1 MLQPFVQCAVAL
13 LCIGW
18 LAAQDF
24 VATLDVAQ
32 AKIEAKQWREA
43 LDLLLGLQARNDL
56 LDEDCVVVAARLR
69 AVSNGLLLADDAE
82 AALRA
87 RLCEL
92 ALLRRVHGEQDH
104 AEVARV
110 LNNVA
115 RCLDELGR
123 DTEALPQFEQALA
136 MRRRLFGDS
145 DHADVGTSLNNLGA
159 CLDSLGRSAEGLVFL
174 EQAVAMRRRLY
185 GDRDHLDVAVSR
197 SNLAVCLISLG
208 READGLAQHEQAL
221 ATRQRLCGGADDAG
235 VAGSLNNV
243 ADVLESLGRLTEAL
257 PRYEQALAMQKRLHG
272 DVDHLAVA
280 STTNNLAHCL
290 VGLGR
295 AAEALPQFEQSLA
308 MRRRLHGDR
317 DHREV
322 AQSSNN
328 LAWCLLALGRTAEAL
343 PQFEQ
348 SLAMRRRVFGE
359 GPHATIAQS
368 LNNVAFSLHGLGRPS
383 EALPIYEEC
392 LAMHQ
397 RLVGERDNESI
408 VKTLNNLGVCLR
420 SLGRPAEA
428 MLQYEKALAMSKRLC
443 GDQDHPLVARS
454 LGNVA
459 CCMQLLGHAN
469 ESLPLHEQALAMR
482 VRLGGNRD
490 HPEVARSLDDLA
502 GCLLELGRA
511 SEALAKAEAAIAM
524 IERLRDEVRLSPEL
538 RQSFFEGLKRGGAF
552 DRYQSLASRLGR
564 PTDALHAAERSRG
577 RGLLDQL
584 AAFGD
589 PEIEAQ
595 RRALRRGDEASAA
608 RLAVLRT
615 DLETEYTASDRLLL
629 ELTTLAERSAVGNRE
644 QQREELLA
652 RSNAVSVRL
661 RQLLDERARLLGDVL
676 PVGRVRTAADIQAAL
691 QPGELLLEF
700 TVTSDVAL
708 VYVVAR
714 DGEVQVSELPNA
726 FTTVQRVLPDLLQR
740 SSRAQLRGREPR
752 ANGARSAPEAAST
765 ELFASLIP
773 APVWEKIRGSRR
785 VFVAAHR
792 ELHCVPFELLATAVK
807 DGKPVY
813 WLDEG
818 PPISYVP
825 SGTLLHWLR
834 QRAREAGDDA
844 TSLDLLA
851 IGDPRAPD
859 KAPEVPEDGVFVLA
873 VNDGGEGARA
883 GLQAGDVL
891 VKYDGRPI
899 ADDKAL
905 RDERMATER
914 AIEDGQRGKTPIAV
928 DVWRRGEA
936 RVVEVRPGQ
945 LGILVGAGRARAAFA
960 ASLGGEAQLA
970 RITRAGDLERIAS
983 LPALAGARA
992 ETDVIDKVFVEHKA
1006 KTKRLLGADAT
1017 EPAVFDLASKAKYV
1031 HFACH
1036 GIAEEYAG
1044 QSLSMLVL
1052 SQPQHVLPGDD
1063 GLLKLSDLWNSW
1075 RGRLSSCRLVVLSA
1089 CRTNVGPT
1097 LRDEAPQALPIGFLF
1112 AGVPAVVSS
1121 LWAVDDV
1128 STRELMTDFYGR
1140 LLAGE
1145 TDKLAAFT
1153 AAKKALRAKYPD
1165 PFHWAPFLFLGSP
1178 E

>member
-1 MLQPFVQCAVAL
+1 
-13 LCIGW
+13 
-18 LAAQDF
+18 
-24 VATLDVAQ
+24 
-32 AKIEAKQWREA
+32 
-43 LDLLLGLQARNDL
+43 
-56 LDEDCVVVAARLR
+56 
-69 AVSNGLLLADDAE
+69 
-82 AALRA
+82 
-87 RLCEL
+87 
-92 ALLRRVHGEQDH
+92 
-104 AEVARV
+104 
-110 LNNVA
+110 
-115 RCLDELGR
+115 
-123 DTEALPQFEQALA
+123 
-136 MRRRLFGDS
+136 
-145 DHADVGTSLNNLGA
+145 
-159 CLDSLGRSAEGLVFL
+159 
-174 EQAVAMRRRLY
+174 
-185 GDRDHLDVAVSR
+185 
-197 SNLAVCLISLG
+197 
-208 READGLAQHEQAL
+208 
-221 ATRQRLCGGADDAG
+221 
-235 VAGSLNNV
+235 
-243 ADVLESLGRLTEAL
+243 
-257 PRYEQALAMQKRLHG
+257 
-272 DVDHLAVA
+272 
-280 STTNNLAHCL
+280 

-308 MRRRLHGDR
+308 MRRRLHGGR
-317 DHREV
+317 DHKEV
-322 AQSSNN
+322 AQSLNN
-328 LAWCLLALGRTAEAL
+328 VAWCLLALGRTAEAL
-343 PQFEQ
+343 PQFEMA
-348 SLAMRRRVFGE
+348 LAMRRRVFGE
-359 GPHATIAQS
+359 GPNAIVAMS
-368 LNNVAFSLHGLGRPS
+368 LNNVAFSLHALGRPR
-383 EALPIYEEC
+383 EAQPLYEEC
-392 LAMHQ
+392 LAVYQ
-397 RLVGERDNESI
+397 RLFGERDHDSV

-428 MLQYEKALAMSKRLC
+428 LAASERALAMARRLC
-443 GDQDHPLVARS
+443 GDQDHPLVARN

-459 CCMQLLGHAN
+459 SCLQLLGRAD

-490 HPEVARSLDDLA
+490 HPEVARCLDDLA
-502 GCLLELGRA
+502 GCMAALGRT
-511 SEALAKAEAAIAM
+511 SEALAKTEAAIAM

-538 RQSFFEGLKRGGAF
+538 RQSFFENLKRGGAF
-552 DRYQSLASRLGR
+552 DRYQNLASRLGR

-584 AAFGD
+584 ASFGD

-595 RRALRRGDEASAA
+595 RRARLRGDEASAA

-615 DLETEYTASDRLLL
+615 DLETEYTASDRLLH
-629 ELTTLAERSAVGNRE
+629 ELTTLAERPGIPDRE
-644 QQREELLA
+644 QRRGELIA

-661 RQLLDERARLLGDVL
+661 RQLFDERARLLGDVL
-676 PVGRVRTAADIQAAL
+676 PIGRIRTAADIQAAL

-700 TVTSDVAL
+700 TVTADVAL

-726 FTTVQRVLPDLLQR
+726 FATVQRVLPELLQR
-740 SSRAQLRGREPR
+740 CSRAQLRGREPR
-752 ANGARSAPEAAST
+752 ANGAAPSAADAAST

-773 APVWEKIRGSRR
+773 APVWEKVRDSRR

-859 KAPEVPEDGVFVLA
+859 AAPEVPQDGAFVLA

-883 GLQAGDVL
+883 GLLAGDVL

-905 RDERMATER
+905 RDARMATER
-914 AIEDGQRGKTPIAV
+914 AIEDGQRAKAPIVV
-928 DVWRRGEA
+928 DVWRRGET
-936 RVVEVRPGQ
+936 RVVEVQPGQ
-945 LGILVGAGRARAAFA
+945 LGIQVGAGRARAAFT
-960 ASLGGEAQLA
+960 ASLGGDAQLA
-970 RITRAGDLERIAS
+970 RITRAGDLERIRS
-983 LPALAGARA
+983 LPTLAGARA
-992 ETDVIDKVFVEHKA
+992 ETEVIDKVFAERKA
-1006 KTKRLLGADAT
+1006 KTRRLLGADAT

-1112 AGVPAVVSS
+1112 AGVPAVISS
-1121 LWAVDDV
+1121 LWAVDDA